1 MTPSTAARFAKD
13 DVDHETKWWKEYP
26 RTQYVERARAQN
38 MYNNYI
44 TDIWVK
50 PKQLARSASFTNL
63 TYIKEAVHDY
73 PIKRSDTVSSLAP
86 SLALPQYCREAQR
99 IVHTVPVYKPHVH
112 NWYNNSYSEARWRD
126 THDIV
131 NRPYR
136 PSINYMTPL
145 SSHVP
150 YYTFQTRRIFF
161 DEKMR
166 NNASYLRESQKYLD
180 RYVGA
185 RLKADDY
192 ANRFAYSAYE
202 WRKPQDH
209 AFNRHFMYDQG
220 VSALC
225 HLRPDQVTA
234 FTPTGNPVSF
244 YDKQALR
251 RLYKMTGRFYF

>member
-26 RTQYVERARAQN
+26 RTCNTSLCFRQYVERARAQN

-220 VSALC
+220 VSAI
-225 HLRPDQVTA
+225 
-234 FTPTGNPVSF
+234 
-244 YDKQALR
+244 
-251 RLYKMTGRFYF
+251 RFAT